1 MYSLAIHFYAFII
14 ALISPFHKKARIMRL
29 GQWRT
34 NSILREKIDR
44 NAKYIW
50 FHASSL
56 GEFEQGRPMM
66 EKIKAEYPEYKILLT
81 FFSPR
86 DMRFVRITMGQMSF
100 VICPSIRL
108 TGLKSS

>member
-14 ALISPFHKKARIMRL
+14 ALISPFHKKARMMRL
-29 GQWRT
+29 GQWKT
-34 NSILREKIDR
+34 NSVLREKIDR

-66 EKIKAEYPEYKILLT
+66 DT
-81 FFSPR
+81 
-86 DMRFVRITMGQMSF
+86 RFVRIITGQMSF

-108 TGLKSS
+108 TG